1 MKREHGILLSITGL
15 MFMIFY
21 FILRTMQEFGIGV
34 HMLTFVGIVL
44 ISVGSIYYFGH
55 KKRMEKFLGYR
66 R

>member
-21 FILRTMQEFGIGV
+21 FILRTMQEFGVEV

-44 ISVGSIYYFGH
+44 ISVGMIYRFGY
-55 KKRMEKFLGYR
+55 KKRTAKFLGYR